1 MAGEGSGL
9 IIDLEIIAAEFQLP
23 LGVFALPI
31 STKLGFKEM
40 CCFSVKTDP
49 VGRMGI

>member
-23 LGVFALPI
+23 LGVFALRFLP
-31 STKLGFKEM
+31 SWASRR
-40 CCFSVKTDP
+40 CAASVLRQTL
-49 VGRMGI
+49 